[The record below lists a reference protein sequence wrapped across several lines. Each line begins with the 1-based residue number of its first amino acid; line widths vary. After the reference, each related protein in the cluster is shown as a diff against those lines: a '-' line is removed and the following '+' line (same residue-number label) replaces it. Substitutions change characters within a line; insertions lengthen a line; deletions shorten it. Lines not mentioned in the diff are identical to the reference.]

1 MVASNETVE
10 SPHENYHN
18 DIYIYVINVFKIDT
32 STSKCRNFV
41 KKSISRPPGDE
52 QF

>member
-18 DIYIYVINVFKIDT
+18 DIYIYVIKVFKIDT
-32 STSKCRNFV
+32 SV
-41 KKSISRPPGDE
+41 EIL
-52 QF
+52 